1 MTSPI
6 FDLHCSYLEWSTAIA
21 EGLYNSLLKTMDNGE
36 EGFPIEE
43 EVIIEGVEGE
53 EMEVEL

>member
-1 MTSPI
+1 MTLPI
-6 FDLHCSYLEWSTAIA
+6 FDLHCSCLEWLTAIA
-21 EGLYNSLLKTMDNGE
+21 EWLYNSLLKTMDNGE